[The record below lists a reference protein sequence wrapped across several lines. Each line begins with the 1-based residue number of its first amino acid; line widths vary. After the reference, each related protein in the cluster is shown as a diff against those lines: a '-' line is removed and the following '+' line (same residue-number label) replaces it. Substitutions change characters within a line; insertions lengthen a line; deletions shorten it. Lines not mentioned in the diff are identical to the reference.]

1 VISVVKIQQAFES
14 LVGRKVAKTTI
25 YRMLDRHGRRGVLPR
40 PRLQRATNKPRRAAN
55 EGAVSLF
62 FEEVGRRHPDEFVL
76 MVLDGA
82 GWHRARELKVPGNM
96 HLVFL
101 PSYSPGSTRLNTS
114 GGASER
120 IGFETRSFKAWVG
133 AVEDPLVRA
142 LGLLENDSQAVASVA
157 GFSWIQKFHIV
168 R

>member
-101 PSYSPGSTRLNTS
+101 PSYSPEVNPVEHFRRSIRENWFRNKVFQS
-114 GGASER
+114 MGGCC
-120 IGFETRSFKAWVG
+120 
-133 AVEDPLVRA
+133 
-142 LGLLENDSQAVASVA
+142 
-157 GFSWIQKFHIV
+157 
-168 R
+168 